1 MGILIVGYDRD
12 GPAEGNSRMYLF
24 IYALE
29 YWNTFSGVFQLL
41 TSAPFCR
48 RSVLSLLSSLLIV
61 SSEIIF

>member
-1 MGILIVGYDRD
+1 MGILIAGYDRD

-41 TSAPFCR
+41 TSASF
-48 RSVLSLLSSLLIV
+48 VVGV
-61 SSEIIF
+61 SYRYFPHS